1 MTLPPESDTTE
12 QPAAVPPH
20 AGWTTRLLIAVAVG
34 LLVPLGLFFRTPP
47 LPELADG
54 IPIPAESSAVSWEKI
69 TIQSVV
75 QVSVDQLPIA
85 SIVSG
90 LSSRTYQRDVRISNV
105 QIVDIDGDGKMEVLA
120 CDAAA
125 NQVVVYRNRGKNQ
138 WHSEVIG
145 RNLRAPAHATVV
157 DIDQDGDLDLF
168 LAGLKANQDV
178 VARVYEP
185 GQAIGAD
192 AAKARLAKLEKV
204 EAGSDSKLTG
214 IEDAIREVA
223 LAGKDKSSEEL
234 IKRSIAKDG
243 KYEAPKSLDV
253 SGVDLTDPALIA
265 KGKIL
270 FMTKTCFT
278 CHQVDPAIPAPA
290 GLALKAPQFI
300 GDFWG
305 KEREVHIGY
314 LGPIKKVVMNEEYFI
329 ESVTDPMAK
338 VLKGA
343 LAPMILAPGLVNN
356 EEILALMAYVKS
368 HSK

>member
-1 MTLPPESDTTE
+1 MSDE
-12 QPAAVPPH
+12 YYNHDGEGSGFFSLILLAVF
-20 AGWTTRLLIAVAVG
+20 LLG
-34 LLVPLGLFFRTPP
+34 GF
-47 LPELADG
+47 
-54 IPIPAESSAVSWEKI
+54 
-69 TIQSVV
+69 
-75 QVSVDQLPIA
+75 
-85 SIVSG
+85 
-90 LSSRTYQRDVRISNV
+90 
-105 QIVDIDGDGKMEVLA
+105 
-120 CDAAA
+120 
-125 NQVVVYRNRGKNQ
+125 
-138 WHSEVIG
+138 
-145 RNLRAPAHATVV
+145 
-157 DIDQDGDLDLF
+157 
-168 LAGLKANQDV
+168 V

-192 AAKARLAKLEKV
+192 AAKARLAKREKI
-204 EAGSDSKLTG
+204 ETAASDRLAGHAVVSKEKEFVSLPIGTAV
-214 IEDAIREVA
+214 DEVA
-223 LAGKDKSSEEL
+223 KLGSEGTRAAL
-234 IKRSIAKDG
+234 VKRSIAKDG
-243 KYEAPKSLDV
+243 KYEAPKQVDV
-253 SGVDLTDPALIA
+253 SGVDLADPALIA

-343 LAPMILAPGLVNN
+343 LAPMSLAPGLVNN

>member
-1 MTLPPESDTTE
+1 MSDE
-12 QPAAVPPH
+12 YYNHDGEGSGFFSLILLAVF
-20 AGWTTRLLIAVAVG
+20 LLG
-34 LLVPLGLFFRTPP
+34 GF
-47 LPELADG
+47 
-54 IPIPAESSAVSWEKI
+54 
-69 TIQSVV
+69 
-75 QVSVDQLPIA
+75 
-85 SIVSG
+85 
-90 LSSRTYQRDVRISNV
+90 
-105 QIVDIDGDGKMEVLA
+105 
-120 CDAAA
+120 
-125 NQVVVYRNRGKNQ
+125 
-138 WHSEVIG
+138 
-145 RNLRAPAHATVV
+145 
-157 DIDQDGDLDLF
+157 
-168 LAGLKANQDV
+168 V

-185 GQAIGAD
+185 SQAIGAD
-192 AAKARLAKLEKV
+192 AAKARLAKREKIDT
-204 EAGSDSKLTG
+204 AGGDKVAGYAVVSKDKGVVSLPIGT
-214 IEDAIREVA
+214 A
-223 LAGKDKSSEEL
+223 LAKVAKLGSEGTRAALVE
-234 IKRSIAKDG
+234 RSIAKDG
-243 KYEAPKSLDV
+243 KYEAPKPVDV
-253 SGVDLTDPALIA
+253 SGVDLADPALIA

-343 LAPMILAPGLVNN
+343 LTPMILAPGLVNN